1 MKKQI
6 LNQAIN
12 DLSFAIMHLSQD
24 IKFEIHKE
32 TTNNFEVMKN
42 DYEIMKILRVSS
54 AGSEQSIYK
63 NNKFNFKNLIFL
75 I

>member
-6 LNQAIN
+6 LNQAID

-24 IKFEIHKE
+24 IKFEIYKE

-42 DYEIMKILRVSS
+42 DYEKTIIGYCYGAYCRYSFRSKS
-54 AGSEQSIYK
+54 GNQ
-63 NNKFNFKNLIFL
+63 NPT
-75 I
+75 

>member
-32 TTNNFEVMKN
+32 TTNNFEAMKN
-42 DYEIMKILRVSS
+42 DYE
-54 AGSEQSIYK
+54 K
-63 NNKFNFKNLIFL
+63 NKNFKSIIIWL
-75 I
+75 